1 MSKVKRYGRGI
12 PTPKKAS
19 GFQTAVFVVLLMAFI
34 VAVSRAHM
42 ISSVTP

>member
-1 MSKVKRYGRGI
+1 MNKVKRYGHGI

-19 GFQTAVFVVLLMAFI
+19 GFQTAVFVV
-34 VAVSRAHM
+34 AVSRAHM

>member
-12 PTPKKAS
+12 QAPKKAS
-19 GFQTAVFVVLLMAFI
+19 GFQTAVFVVLFTAFI

-42 ISSVTP
+42 ISSVAP